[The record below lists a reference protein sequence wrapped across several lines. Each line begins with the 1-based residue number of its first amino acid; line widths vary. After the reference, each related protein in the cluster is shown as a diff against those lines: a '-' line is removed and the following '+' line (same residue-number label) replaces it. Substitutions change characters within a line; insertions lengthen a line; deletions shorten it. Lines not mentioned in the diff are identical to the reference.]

1 MAEHQP
7 VLTGAD
13 MMKFA
18 LKSMLLAPIMALGLA
33 LAPAAQAEKVGE
45 LADIGGVRDNALTG
59 YGLVVGLDG
68 TGDQTTQTPFT
79 GQGLLNMLSS
89 LGITVPP
96 GTNMQ
101 LKNIAAVMVTTRMPA
116 FTRPGQKLD
125 VVVSSIGNAKSLRGG
140 TLLMTPLKGLDGQVY
155 AMAQGNLMGV
165 GAGASA
171 GGSSVA
177 INQQDGGRIQNGATV
192 ERAIEVELA
201 SKDSSLDLQL
211 KNPDFG
217 LAGQMVSAI
226 NDKFGRTVA
235 SAVDAGLIRLDA
247 PSSPNA
253 RVAFIGR
260 VNGIDVLPPEAL
272 PKVVINSR
280 TGAVVLNGGVK
291 LYKAAVAHG
300 NLSIVIDT
308 DTNVSQPGALSNGQ
322 TVATRK
328 SNIKIDETGR
338 GLHVIQGSADL
349 ASVVKALNALGT
361 TPQDLMTILEALKAA
376 GSLRAEL
383 EII

>member
-1 MAEHQP
+1 
-7 VLTGAD
+7 
-13 MMKFA
+13 MKFA

>member
-1 MAEHQP
+1 MTSKA
-7 VLTGAD
+7 
-13 MMKFA
+13 FA
-18 LKSMLLAPIMALGLA
+18 LKSVLLACLA
-33 LAPAAQAEKVGE
+33 GIGAAISPLAFAEKVGE
-45 LADIGGVRDNALTG
+45 LADIAGVRQNALTG
-59 YGLVVGLDG
+59 YGIVVGLDG

-79 GQGLLNMLSS
+79 GQSLTNMLSS

-101 LKNIAAVMVTTRMPA
+101 LKNVAAVMVTAQMPA
-116 FTRPGQKLD
+116 FTRPGQQID

-140 TLLMTPLKGLDGQVY
+140 TLLMTPMKGLDGQVY
-155 AMAQGNLMGV
+155 AMAQGNLLGV

-177 INQQDGGRIQNGATV
+177 INQQAGGRIRGGATV
-192 ERAIEVELA
+192 ERAIDLDVGQGTNVI
-201 SKDSSLDLQL
+201 DLQL
-211 KNPDFG
+211 KNPDYAT
-217 LAGQMVSAI
+217 AGQMVYAI
-226 NDKFGRTVA
+226 NSSFGRTVA
-235 SAVDAGLIRLDA
+235 SAVDAGLIRLEGPA
-247 PSSPNA
+247 SKNE
-253 RVAFIGR
+253 RVSFLGR
-260 VNGIDVLPPEAL
+260 VTGIDIMHQEPL

-300 NLSIVIDT
+300 NLSIIIDT
-308 DTNVSQPGALSNGQ
+308 ETQVSQPNALSGGR
-322 TVATRK
+322 TVATPK
-328 SNIKIDETGR
+328 SNIKIDESGR
-338 GLHVIQGSADL
+338 GLHMVEGSADL

-383 EII
+383 EVI